1 MIAHIIKIHLR
12 MILQL
17 LLPFG
22 LPPLFVSKRGR
33 NSSGLGRMLRSAV
46 PPNLPSQPED
56 HFSGSDKPLRCNGR
70 PRLSVLGVSTFAEM
84 QRGRRGSLAAAPL
97 LLMALLYAP
106 YFPMSRENSKKFV
119 LPALFRGFHKK
130 IDSYFSLLCVF
141 ERFCIFRI
149 SHFLHSNSWALI
161 FFISAFTCSSLRLF
175 SQIHPRDKV
184 GMLNTNRNPATMP
197 GVRGCSSE
205 GAPGPENRIPI
216 YPPERAHRRRTLR
229 RALCIRWW

>member
-1 MIAHIIKIHLR
+1 M
-12 MILQL
+12 QL

-22 LPPLFVSKRGR
+22 LFPLFVLKRGR

-70 PRLSVLGVSTFAEM
+70 PRLPYLLARSVRGCGVFFPRSPARGFHRPPLSVAEPPRYFSPSMPLSVLGVSTFAEM

-161 FFISAFTCSSLRLF
+161 FSISAFTCSSRRLF

-184 GMLNTNRNPATMP
+184 GMLNTNRNPPTIP
-197 GVRGCSSE
+197 GVRGCSGS
-205 GAPGPENRIPI
+205 GK
-216 YPPERAHRRRTLR
+216 
-229 RALCIRWW
+229 